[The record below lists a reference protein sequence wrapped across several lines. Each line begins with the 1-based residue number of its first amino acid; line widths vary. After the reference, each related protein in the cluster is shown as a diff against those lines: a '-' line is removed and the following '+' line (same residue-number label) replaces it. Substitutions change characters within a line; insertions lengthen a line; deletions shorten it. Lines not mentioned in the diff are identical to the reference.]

1 MIALRYSD
9 LMEFRALNR
18 EDIAIISV
26 FGRID
31 ANSAPD
37 LEDALNK
44 CVNAGSGKLVLDL
57 SGVEYVSS
65 AGLRVLLS
73 VRKRLVP
80 LKGELVLAGLRP
92 FVREVFDMTGFSK
105 VFSLYKTTDDACGHF
120 S

>member
-1 MIALRYSD
+1 
-9 LMEFRALNR
+9 MEFRVLTR
-18 EDIAIISV
+18 EDIAIIPVS
-26 FGRID
+26 GRID

-37 LEDALNK
+37 LEHALNN
-44 CVNAGSGKLVLDL
+44 CVNAGSEKLVVDF

-105 VFSLYKTTDDACGHF
+105 IFPLYTTTDEACSHF

>member
-9 LMEFRALNR
+9 LMEFRVLSR
-18 EDIAIISV
+18 EGIAIIS
-26 FGRID
+26 FLGRID

-37 LEDALNK
+37 MEDALNN
-44 CVNAGSGKLVLDL
+44 CVNTGSEKLVVDF
-57 SGVEYVSS
+57 SSVEYVSS

-105 VFSLYKTTDDACGHF
+105 IFPLYQTTDEACSHF

>member
-1 MIALRYSD
+1 MIALRNSD
-9 LMEFRALNR
+9 LMEFRALTR

-31 ANSAPD
+31 ATSAPD
-37 LEDALNK
+37 LEGALDQY
-44 CVNAGSGKLVLDL
+44 VNAGSIKLVVDF
-57 SGVEYVSS
+57 SGVEYISS

-105 VFSLYKTTDDACGHF
+105 IFPLYKTTAEACSHF